1 MTIAVITRRGSALF
15 STIRGYC
22 WGSATGQRYRTG
34 VEFPWYKA
42 ALVGAVA
49 GFMSGLLG
57 IGGGVIV
64 VPGLVLLVG
73 LNQYSAAATSV
84 ATIVGSSAAALF
96 AFSSNGSVDWSTA
109 AIVFAGAAVGAWFG
123 ARWMDKIPEHW
134 LAGTFALV
142 LATAAVRMWF

>member
-1 MTIAVITRRGSALF
+1 MAV
-15 STIRGYC
+15 
-22 WGSATGQRYRTG
+22 
-34 VEFPWYKA
+34 KA
-42 ALVGAVA
+42 SALVGSVA
-49 GFMSGLLG
+49 GFLSGLLS

-109 AIVFAGAAVGAWFG
+109 AIVFTGAAVGAWAG
-123 ARWMDKIPEHW
+123 ARWMDKVPEHV

>member
-1 MTIAVITRRGSALF
+1 MF
-15 STIRGYC
+15 STIRGYR
-22 WGSATGQRYRTG
+22 WRSTTGRRYRSD

-49 GFMSGLLG
+49 GFTSGLLG

-84 ATIVGSSAAALF
+84 ATIVGSSAAALY
-96 AFSSNGSVDWSTA
+96 AFSSEGSVDWSTA
-109 AIVFAGAAVGAWFG
+109 AIVFAGAAVGAWIG
-123 ARWMDKIPEHW
+123 ARWMDRVPEHW
-134 LAGTFALV
+134 LAGVFALV

>member
-1 MTIAVITRRGSALF
+1 L
-15 STIRGYC
+15 STPRGYL
-22 WGSATGQRYRTG
+22 WSSATGRRYG
-34 VEFPWYKA
+34 IDVDFPWYKA
-42 ALVGAVA
+42 ALVGSVA
-49 GFMSGLLG
+49 GFLSGLLG

-109 AIVFAGAAVGAWFG
+109 AIVLTGAAVGAWAG
-123 ARWMDKIPEHW
+123 ARWMDKVPEHV